1 MEFCEFTFD
10 DYIKKC
16 SIDDKFDI
24 LQQLA
29 EGVHFL
35 NIEKKI
41 IIRDLKIGNLMV
53 KKRKT
58 IGDKDKLKFI
68 DLDTL
73 KNSNDKL
80 GDTFHYIGSSTPLY
94 CPPEILMDPSL

>member
-1 MEFCEFTFD
+1 MEYCECTFD

-41 IIRDLKIGNLMV
+41 IIRDLKIANLMV
-53 KKRKT
+53 KMGK
-58 IGDKDKLKFI
+58 
-68 DLDTL
+68 
-73 KNSNDKL
+73 
-80 GDTFHYIGSSTPLY
+80 
-94 CPPEILMDPSL
+94 